1 MANKK
6 ISEFPIASYPSPEDI
21 LLGDQGG
28 ATKAFTWGSLV
39 QYFKDNFVP
48 KSSVDF
54 MPIGSIH
61 YFAASTPP
69 ASFLVCNGSSLSRA
83 EYSELF
89 AVIGTTYGNV
99 DSSHFNL
106 PDLRG
111 EFIRGWDNG
120 RGIDSTRVFGSSQS
134 ESLSAHK
141 HIIPGR
147 YTQRNAQF
155 VAKWLQNLNTFTA
168 GLDRFTTGG
177 DQSFANA
184 IEDFSLA
191 SNLAGGSETRPRNV
205 ALLPC
210 IKATRLVSQLPVAL
224 NFITKPSNP
233 SVGDVL
239 TYNSNGT
246 WISQTPNTS
255 TPQVKAWV
263 RWTETSAGFTSLIVG
278 SNGSCGYNVSTIT
291 KATATAQKRIL
302 NFTNN
307 IGNNYVIVTG
317 KKEGATSDT
326 FYGTNALETKYIDGN
341 SCAIYAQT
349 SNNPGT
355 APEEFHVAIIG

>member
-1 MANKK
+1 MELISLNIVMANKK

-134 ESLSAHK
+134 DTLR
-141 HIIPGR
+141 P
-147 YTQRNAQF
+147 
-155 VAKWLQNLNTFTA
+155 NLIA
-168 GLDRFTTGG
+168 D
-177 DQSFANA
+177 
-184 IEDFSLA
+184 
-191 SNLAGGSETRPRNV
+191 GSGIRHRNV